1 LERRRSGGHG
11 PRITVPSVSKIA
23 RVLAAFPAGMIDPI
37 GAPLVLFPGFLGLG
51 DARDEPVPATRGF
64 DPRGE
69 YVGGSAQ
76 LAVCTHGGVEGGCFR
91 AIVLTPIAGFLGS
104 SAGGLCLPI
113 CVMRELEGFVH
124 RTSVAVLCP
133 ALHPV
138 KLVVE

>member
-1 LERRRSGGHG
+1 MFSFLRQAWAAYGRREGPGSSPRAGSSTTSPLERRRSGGHG

-76 LAVCTHGGVEGGCFR
+76 
-91 AIVLTPIAGFLGS
+91 
-104 SAGGLCLPI
+104 
-113 CVMRELEGFVH
+113 
-124 RTSVAVLCP
+124 
-133 ALHPV
+133 
-138 KLVVE
+138 